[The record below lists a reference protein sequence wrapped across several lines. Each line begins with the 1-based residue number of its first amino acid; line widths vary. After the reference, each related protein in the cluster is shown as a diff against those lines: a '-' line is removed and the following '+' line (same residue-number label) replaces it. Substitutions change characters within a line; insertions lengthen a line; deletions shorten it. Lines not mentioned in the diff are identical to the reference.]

1 MAPVISAGVM
11 MANIIWNVAKS
22 RSSPSSPFSP
32 KALKSPINAGPM
44 PPVPKA
50 RLYPQR
56 TQTMLTTAMA
66 MKQYIMVLRTFR
78 LRTSPP

>member
-1 MAPVISAGVM
+1 MAPVIRAGVM

-22 RSSPSSPFSP
+22 SASPSRFSSP
-32 KALKSPINAGPM
+32 KALKSPINAV
-44 PPVPKA
+44 PVPKA

-66 MKQYIMVLRTFR
+66 MKQYIMVLSTFR